1 MTLHALSSAVQY
13 VAYRRGHDDPPRP
26 RHGVLRLGRR
36 RGYLVGSGARRRL
49 RRFWIAAVTVAVA
62 GVMVII
68 MPLGSHVDG
77 SLDQRQEG
85 RSTDVLAGKKISEQE
100 FRRPQHNHLTSINAE
115 IDRRDN
121 GSVLIAQRISNI

>member
-49 RRFWIAAVTVAVA
+49 RRFRIAAVTVAVA

-77 SLDQRQEG
+77 SLDQREILFLDYARTYTLG
-85 RSTDVLAGKKISEQE
+85 RGLRTTGV
-100 FRRPQHNHLTSINAE
+100 
-115 IDRRDN
+115 
-121 GSVLIAQRISNI
+121 